1 MSTKFVF
8 IFLFLW
14 NSSPSSSYSLV
25 SGECKSWSRIVVS
38 LFLVWLMLV
47 NESSS
52 LSSWSLPGYTLF
64 YYFIFIMRT
73 EFIIFAATLILW
85 ILILNRLEPIVTEG
99 FETEEMSD
107 RDKLQRIRSNSLELK
122 TMIGTIERK
131 HKKKLK
137 LK

>member
-1 MSTKFVF
+1 
-8 IFLFLW
+8 
-14 NSSPSSSYSLV
+14 
-25 SGECKSWSRIVVS
+25 
-38 LFLVWLMLV
+38 
-47 NESSS
+47 
-52 LSSWSLPGYTLF
+52 
-64 YYFIFIMRT
+64 MRT